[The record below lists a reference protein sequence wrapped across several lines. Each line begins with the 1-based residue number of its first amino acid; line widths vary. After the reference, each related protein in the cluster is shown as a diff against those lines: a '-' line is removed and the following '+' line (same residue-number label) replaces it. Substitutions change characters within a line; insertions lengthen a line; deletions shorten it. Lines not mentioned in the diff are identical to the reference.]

1 MLDPVIA
8 EMVQTGILQFGQFK
22 SNDGIIPFRFCAEY
36 LPAYPQLLQ
45 ALTERIAEQ
54 IAEFKIDRLV
64 SVEDS
69 LVFGVACAIRTEISL
84 AYAKDGGAFP
94 VQNLVGA
101 YDSGHRA
108 ALLLNEFDCTVAL
121 TTFIADAHKV
131 GLEIT
136 DIVAILAVGEVKTAG
151 IPLYPLFRLE
161 DVLIQ
166 LSQSGQLSTQ
176 QAQVVLSWIAERNQ
190 RQNH

>member
-1 MLDPVIA
+1 MLDPVIT

-22 SNDGIIPFRFCAEY
+22 SNNGIIPFRFCAEY

-45 ALTERIAEQ
+45 TLTERVAKRIAD
-54 IAEFKIDRLV
+54 FKIDRLV
-64 SVEDS
+64 SQEDS
-69 LVFGVACAIRTEISL
+69 LAFGVACAIQTEISL

-94 VQNLVGA
+94 VQNIIGA

-108 ALLLNEFDCTVAL
+108 ALLLNEFDSTVDL
-121 TTFIADAHKV
+121 TTFIADARKV

-136 DIVAILAVGEVKTAG
+136 VIVAILAVGELKSAE

-161 DVLIQ
+161 DILIQ
-166 LSQSGQLSTQ
+166 LSQSAQISTQ
-176 QAQVVLSWIAERNQ
+176 QAQVVLTWIAERNL